1 MTSKGLKTVM
11 LFCLENC
18 LSKILFFKSFSKKNA
33 QIVNLKNLDLGFPKK
48 NRTLGHGGIKIHIR

>member
-1 MTSKGLKTVM
+1 M
-11 LFCLENC
+11 LFCSENC

-48 NRTLGHGGIKIHIR
+48 NCTLGQGALRFISDTYRF

>member
-1 MTSKGLKTVM
+1 M